1 MCGKDLGVDCFSK
14 DARTLSGYSLICNDC
29 KTKKNVLRED
39 RRAHVRDGSCV
50 TSEVRNPDL
59 SRFTAR
65 DLMEE
70 LSARGYVGELE
81 YRAIVKVGCSR

>member
-1 MCGKDLGVDCFSK
+1 MCGRDLGADCFSK

-39 RRAHVRDGSCV
+39 RRARVKDGSCV

-70 LSARGYVGELE
+70 LSARGYAGELE
-81 YRAIVKVGCSR
+81 YRAIVKVGRSI

>member
-1 MCGKDLGVDCFSK
+1 MLC
-14 DARTLSGYSLICNDC
+14 
-29 KTKKNVLRED
+29 ED
-39 RRAHVRDGSCV
+39 RRARVKDGSCV

-70 LSARGYVGELE
+70 LSACGYAGELE
-81 YRAIVKVGCSR
+81 YRAIVKVGRSI

>member
-1 MCGKDLGVDCFSK
+1 MCGKDLGTDCFSK
-14 DARTLSGYSLICNDC
+14 DARTLSGYSMICNDC

-39 RRAHVRDGSCV
+39 RRARVIDGSCV

-65 DLMEE
+65 
-70 LSARGYVGELE
+70 GYVGELE